1 MPKSVFPF
9 FYGGGQELSLRQLA
23 FPFHPVSGNGHLGRE
38 DIACLQLLH
47 PAQRLARG
55 KLPRNAAVP
64 HQHHMLAVIGDIF
77 RMVLDDDNRLAMLF
91 VQLLQYA
98 VDFIR
103 MAGIQLGDRLVQNQ
117 DIRPQGNSARQ
128 RQQMGLP
135 PGKLPDIVVFPSLQ
149 PAEGERSPPSFDI
162 IRHGVV
168 QAGIGSVIQHGRAD
182 DLIFKILIDI
192 SRLAGQRPHIRFQ
205 GVDPSHLD
213 GPFKIAVDKVRD
225 QPV

>member
-9 FYGGGQELSLRQLA
+9 RYGGGQELSLWQLA

-117 DIRPQGNSARQ
+117 DIRPQGNSASQ

-149 PAEGERSPPSFDI
+149 PAKGESLPSSFDI

-168 QAGIGSVIQHGRAD
+168 QAGIGGVIQHGRSD

-213 GPFKIAVDKVRD
+213 GPFKISVDKVRD

>member
-1 MPKSVFPF
+1 M
-9 FYGGGQELSLRQLA
+9 
-23 FPFHPVSGNGHLGRE
+23 SGNGHLGRE
-38 DIACLQLLH
+38 DVACLQLVH
-47 PAQRLARG
+47 PAQRFGRG
-55 KLPRNAAVP
+55 KLPHNAAVP

-77 RMVLDDDNRLAMLF
+77 RMMLDDDDRLAVLF
-91 VQLLQYA
+91 VQFLQHT

-103 MAGIQLGDRLVQNQ
+103 MAGIQLGDRLVQDQ
-117 DIRPQGNSARQ
+117 DIRPQGNGARQ

-135 PGKLPDIVVFPSLQ
+135 PGKLPDIIVLPSLQ

-182 DLIFKILIDI
+182 DLVFKVLIDI

-205 GVDPSHLD
+205 GVDSSHLD
-213 GPFKIAVDKVRD
+213 GPFKIAVDKVGNK
-225 QPV
+225 PV